1 MIARHTA
8 QLHFLGYKVGTPP
21 HCILYAY
28 VYNRRMNATFTRVP
42 KTVGVS
48 GFRANL
54 ARNLA
59 RAKKSPLIISDRKG
73 GESYVVLGADAYN
86 KLLELWEDERDGLE
100 LARLIKANKGKKL
113 IPWEKVRDS
122 AHR

>member
-1 MIARHTA
+1 MAVAICTRTC
-8 QLHFLGYKVGTPP
+8 T
-21 HCILYAY
+21 IET
-28 VYNRRMNATFTRVP
+28 MNTTFTKVP
-42 KTVGVS
+42 KMVGVS
-48 GFRANL
+48 SFRADL

-73 GESYVVLGADAYN
+73 GESYVVLGASTYN
-86 KLLELWEDERDGLE
+86 KLLELWEDEQDGLE

-122 AHR
+122 ARY

>member
-1 MIARHTA
+1 
-8 QLHFLGYKVGTPP
+8 
-21 HCILYAY
+21 
-28 VYNRRMNATFTRVP
+28 MNTTFTKVP
-42 KTVGVS
+42 KTLGVS
-48 GFRANL
+48 GFRADL

-86 KLLELWEDERDGLE
+86 KLLELWEDEQDGLE

-122 AHR
+122 VRR

>member
-1 MIARHTA
+1 
-8 QLHFLGYKVGTPP
+8 
-21 HCILYAY
+21 
-28 VYNRRMNATFTRVP
+28 MNTTFTKVP
-42 KTVGVS
+42 KTLGVS

-59 RAKKSPLIISDRKG
+59 RARKSPLIISDRKG

-86 KLLELWEDERDGLE
+86 ELMELWEDEQDGLE

-122 AHR
+122 ARR

>member
-1 MIARHTA
+1 
-8 QLHFLGYKVGTPP
+8 
-21 HCILYAY
+21 
-28 VYNRRMNATFTRVP
+28 MNTTFTKVP
-42 KTVGVS
+42 KTLGVS
-48 GFRANL
+48 SFRADL

-86 KLLELWEDERDGLE
+86 ELMELWEDEQDGLE
-100 LARLIKANKGKKL
+100 LARLIRANKGKKL

-122 AHR
+122 ARS

>member
-1 MIARHTA
+1 
-8 QLHFLGYKVGTPP
+8 
-21 HCILYAY
+21 
-28 VYNRRMNATFTRVP
+28 MNVTFTKVP
-42 KTVGVS
+42 KTLGVS
-48 GFRANL
+48 GFRADL

-86 KLLELWEDERDGLE
+86 ELMELWEDEQDGLE

-113 IPWEKVRDS
+113 IPWGKVRDS
-122 AHR
+122 VRR